1 MVGVELLEALDGL
14 IWLRTGHQ
22 VASRFNI
29 NQSSVSRNSKKCAQE
44 FLVSLFR
51 RNSEWSIEG
60 DSILLNL
67 ERYVHQVSRW
77 RGNKPLRLEAQ
88 HWSAPVLCMPTPGGW
103 IAGNFNYLE
112 YERPLHLLKK
122 RIIDAWVAS
131 YPDALNDDDPEFTII
146 RLSRMPLQMV
156 VKEGHPLLE
165 LGSQIAFGDI
175 AKFPSLPLPSGAF
188 PRVQKVLKEIGL
200 WKNSSGP
207 IEFEWRG
214 RSDIEDLMV
223 GFSTPL
229 TLPLYGDSYKV
240 LPFQVPVEV
249 GDALVVARE
258 WANSTQIRNLVSLL
272 RGRLEILAS
281 TLSGVEVLY
290 DSPLDGFV
298 NESNSRRITIT
309 VPTSLFETL
318 QEEST
323 NQGRSISNLS
333 ASLLEDAMAQHNS
346 RLN

>member
-1 MVGVELLEALDGL
+1 VVGVELLAALDGL

-29 NQSSVSRNSKKCAQE
+29 NQSSVSRNSKKCAQK
-44 FLVSLFR
+44 FRVSLVR
-51 RNSEWSIEG
+51 RDSEWSIEG
-60 DSILLNL
+60 DSTLLNL

-77 RGNKPLRLEAQ
+77 RGNKPLRLEVQ
-88 HWSAPVLCMPTPGGW
+88 HWSAPPLCTPTPSGW
-103 IAGNFNYLE
+103 IAGNFNYLS
-112 YERPLHLLKK
+112 YERPLQLLKE

-131 YPDALNDDDPEFTII
+131 YPDALNDDDPDFAII

-165 LGSQIAFGDI
+165 LGSQITFDDI
-175 AKFPSLPLPSGAF
+175 ARFPSLPLPSGSF

-200 WKNSSGP
+200 WQNSSVP
-207 IEFEWRG
+207 TEFDWRG
-214 RSDIEDLMV
+214 RSDVEDLMV

-229 TLPLYGDSYKV
+229 TLPLYGDSYKL
-240 LPFQVPVEV
+240 LPLQVPVEV

-258 WANSTQIRNLVSLL
+258 WANSSQVRNLVSLL

-281 TLSGVEVLY
+281 KLSGVEVVFDY
-290 DSPLDGFV
+290 PLDGSS
-298 NESNSRRITIT
+298 NESNRRCITIT
-309 VPTSLFETL
+309 VPASLFETL
-318 QEEST
+318 EEEST

-333 ASLLEDAMAQHNS
+333 AYLLEDATMK
-346 RLN
+346 RRFKLN